1 MPALVFKRFHVFVH
15 ILFVCV
21 TATRSVTHFS
31 TSSVFCA
38 LHVLSTPHFFSVF
51 ESFCNLFFTRAH
63 SYAFVYVILRLFSAT
78 AHSHVFLPV
87 PHILCTLAHFPYSST
102 FFKSHVYVH
111 VFLHL
116 HLFQFLCCCN
126 SFSRAFRHNCSSIF
140 SVFESLCNFSA
151 NVQVVQRLCHCN
163 LFILLIY
170 TFYAFSA
177 FWENFST
184 QLNVLIR
191 LCTFRLFC
199 AFTRFSNSS
208 NMHWHMFTLLQGIL
222 YACARFLRLCHSNSF
237 LLRIGTSFRLLHAFS
252 VYWPVFF
259 THLYIFM
266 HLSLCNSVILRI
278 YTFFY
283 LLRWFSAHCH
293 VYLSTPRLFSLLES
307 FSFILRMC
315 TFLCVCA
322 CSSACV

>member
-1 MPALVFKRFHVFVH
+1 MCMCTFFYICTYFSFCVAATRSLAHLDTTAHRFSAYSKVCVIFLRTCR
-15 ILFVCV
+15 LFNVCV
-21 TATRSVTHFS
+21 TATCL
-31 TSSVFCA
+31 FC
-38 LHVLSTPHFFSVF
+38 S
-51 ESFCNLFFTRAH
+51 FTR
-63 SYAFVYVILRLFSAT
+63 SM
-78 AHSHVFLPV
+78 
-87 PHILCTLAHFPYSST
+87 
-102 FFKSHVYVH
+102 
-111 VFLHL
+111 
-116 HLFQFLCCCN
+116 LFQ
-126 SFSRAFRHNCSSIF
+126 
-140 SVFESLCNFSA
+140 
-151 NVQVVQRLCHCN
+151 
-163 LFILLIY
+163 LFGKICD
-170 TFYAFSA
+170 
-177 FWENFST
+177 FST